1 MRERKDCEK
10 KKERTVAHRIVKERM
25 RKFNGKKVFLCPC
38 CKKLF
43 SSFMS

>member
-10 KKERTVAHRIVKERM
+10 QKERTVAHRIVKERM